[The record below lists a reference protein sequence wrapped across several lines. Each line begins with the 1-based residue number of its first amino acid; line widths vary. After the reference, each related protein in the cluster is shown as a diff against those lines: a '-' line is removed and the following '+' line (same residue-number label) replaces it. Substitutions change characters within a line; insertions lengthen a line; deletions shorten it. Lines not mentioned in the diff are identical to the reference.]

1 MILCGFAGKSALKSL
16 LYQAFFTSN
25 RQGYFRPFSTKVRFV
40 RKSRKPLA
48 FTGTWVRIP
57 PAPPKQT
64 GHPAKGVRFVLV
76 LQDSNPRA
84 LGKVPGALCHPR
96 RPTPQR
102 RSNPTRSA
110 INTGF
115 YAFFVKHPN
124 RRFPRMVCQSRSALP
139 DSRLSAE
146 SRAFRFA
153 VYRDDLFLHNP
164 HSPAVGSIIAPWVI
178 IKGSCQID
186 KNNAGESAR
195 DCRLSCVFV
204 CW

>member
-1 MILCGFAGKSALKSL
+1 MRSSAVAS
-16 LYQAFFTSN
+16 
-25 RQGYFRPFSTKVRFV
+25 
-40 RKSRKPLA
+40 
-48 FTGTWVRIP
+48 
-57 PAPPKQT
+57 
-64 GHPAKGVRFVLV
+64 GVRSTDGVVFPF
-76 LQDSNPRA
+76 QIEPAA
-84 LGKVPGALCHPR
+84 LGFDLVCMLYRASCKGCPVCFGIAGFEPEGSWQSAGGICNPR

-102 RSNPTRSA
+102 RSNPIRSA

-139 DSRLSAE
+139 DSSLSAE

-153 VYRDDLFLHNP
+153 IHRDDLFLHNP
-164 HSPAVGSIIAPWVI
+164 HSSAAGSIIAPWVI

-186 KNNAGESAR
+186 KINTGESAR

>member
-1 MILCGFAGKSALKSL
+1 MVLFFLSKSNPLRWASIWFAC
-16 LYQAFFTSN
+16 Y
-25 RQGYFRPFSTKVRFV
+25 
-40 RKSRKPLA
+40 
-48 FTGTWVRIP
+48 
-57 PAPPKQT
+57 T

-146 SRAFRFA
+146 NRAFRFA
-153 VYRDDLFLHNP
+153 IHRDDLFLHNSF
-164 HSPAVGSIIAPWVI
+164 SPAAA
-178 IKGSCQID
+178 SC
-186 KNNAGESAR
+186 SALIR
-195 DCRLSCVFV
+195 FTFPTNSYR
-204 CW
+204 